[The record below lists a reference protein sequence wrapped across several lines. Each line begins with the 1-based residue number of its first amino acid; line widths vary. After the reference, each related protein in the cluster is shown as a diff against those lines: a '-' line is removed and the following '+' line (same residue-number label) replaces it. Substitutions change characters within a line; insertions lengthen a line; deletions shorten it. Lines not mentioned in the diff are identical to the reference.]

1 MKGMKGLAAGVGVAV
16 LMVVVAACGSGESS
30 TTKDKSAPS
39 TSPSTA
45 TTPGPCQTTLA
56 LGDLRG
62 VYRTEGASME
72 PNFHSGQLVTIER
85 ILASELRRADVIVFH
100 FPLDPRRTGPQG
112 CARNFM
118 KRIVGL
124 PSDRIEISKGVVLID
139 GIELVEPYDPNKDSS
154 SLKHVV
160 LGMDE
165 FFVLGDNRDRSND
178 SRNWGPLPADA
189 IVAKVVAASGHSRGG
204 WVPQIMV

>member
-1 MKGMKGLAAGVGVAV
+1 MSRMRSLAVVLGVAV

-30 TTKDKSAPS
+30 TTQDKSAPS

-56 LGDLRG
+56 PDNLRG

-72 PNFHSGQLVTIER
+72 PNFQGGQLLAIER
-85 ILASELRRADVIVFH
+85 VLASELRRGDVIVFH

-112 CARNFM
+112 CARDFM

-124 PSDRIEISKGVVLID
+124 PSDRIEISRGVVLID
-139 GIELVEPYDPNKDSS
+139 GRELVEPYEPTRDSS
-154 SLKHVV
+154 SLNPVV

-165 FFVLGDNRDRSND
+165 FFVLGDNRDTSND

-189 IVAKVVAASGHSRGG
+189 IVAKVVTRA
-204 WVPQIMV
+204 QLQ